1 MYENFSLIRDESSVR
16 SGLLE
21 IPFSKFVRLISGNV
35 TSSSPGVAAMINLG
49 IEFPGENGLQYSR
62 AAVNHA
68 GALVLL
74 DPSDP
79 STTAT
84 DAFAAV
90 CTNLS
95 NNASIRS
102 SFSSASLLLCPW
114 WDPQQSTVASDV
126 FELAQSYS
134 NPLIFRLVTYSA
146 WRPEDFSAGAYRL
159 DSSGGVLYANL
170 VTTDRGRCSVVRWC
184 TRETSHDTARV
195 LRYEAALYE
204 NGVIEF
210 RYSTPAQVQ
219 PASVLPATGSA
230 VVGVFFPSGS
240 NRFRDMSVIDGRGMY
255 ELGGFVY
262 TASYSNN
269 GAPYCLSNNGHDGWP
284 GGITG
289 RATYSFIPQTNLRKI
304 LPRVDIKRNSNASFS
319 SVYNDRRTILATTG
333 SLDAPIGMSFLD
345 VQGDGSQIHDLFRK
359 QTHCIRSRSMNDL
372 DFFSLPTK
380 AIAPYCDNDIDDS
393 SLSYASASSINVA
406 VPNNTVRLSS
416 RHSVKLSFKIS
427 REAKFLPN
435 IATGLVFDP
444 DSESFVLA
452 GTDRLIIAN
461 TEARR
466 AAEDSF
472 GFNAVGHYVAS
483 GTYSVSSQSQS
494 TLSPGLYDQ
503 SNNLSRADMLSAFYN
518 ASITLSDGAISFKG
532 FNTRIVYSPIRTKIK
547 YPFAVEAIE
556 LELPIKAN
564 NAWFQDLTTV
574 KANFPNE
581 TYSGWNLG
589 GPGIT
594 CIVLVDRGSSL
605 KRFREIIAT
614 GSITHI
620 TDYQTVSSS
629 ITALSLYS
637 ALVNPVGFKT
647 CGGDPAAVV
656 NAVSG
661 PYTGSV
667 KLFMPVSTA
676 IGSYMALTGTAPT
689 STFLNTLPLEQTLPK
704 SDLAYGWLNAIPVHL
719 TPFGRS
725 RDGVS
730 VSARSFNAREA
741 GASSDIKQRF
751 YLTGSALS
759 ALSSSLNGYT
769 SVTYVGSGFDV
780 SSAPSPYILLPNDSI
795 RIMIAKSRSAW
806 TGSGINDVSFS
817 NGLDT
822 QAEPI
827 FGIALGEMRLNLI
840 GRYVKQGEL
849 TEIHESEQDAHSVI
863 GDDPVVDQLE
873 FYTLGERYG
882 TYVDDYITGSYI
894 VQTPTG
900 FSNNGIRGRVFSV
913 ANASSSAQY
922 DTSLYSIAKTP
933 PSWLAGSTHIN
944 FAVCEDERYY
954 DSMLPPIDDIAR
966 KNGAA
971 VLYQGSSYYV
981 VNRPTAVIFYDV
993 PSQHTASISAYSDNV
1008 WSRAFPF
1015 EPRYS
1020 SLQRRTDMTK
1030 FYNCDLRL
1038 VNGTV
1043 VAIGSLTN
1051 DGVANNL
1058 VVVRMQVKQGI
1069 TAAMSPRPP
1078 NEYFFYPL
1086 DAVGNN
1092 PPKVI
1097 TGPVTNTFQTKNDL
1111 IKTLYGI
1118 GDLNAV
1124 LITGSSGPMGSTNA
1138 PDYAS
1143 YSFDPPSSREYS
1155 FGTKPIIRGWKYGL
1169 VNGVRTTTKA
1179 IWRRDHYGQ
1188 FRDMLEQRINTK
1200 FANDAEG
1207 SVSEA
1212 AVRVSFLDAYTRD
1225 VVNASDTDSSNLSY
1239 EVTSSLPY
1247 FDGDIRNR

>member
-1 MYENFSLIRDESSVR
+1 LFVFAPLRC
-16 SGLLE
+16 
-21 IPFSKFVRLISGNV
+21 PFLTHFVLN
-35 TSSSPGVAAMINLG
+35 NL
-49 IEFPGENGLQYSR
+49 
-62 AAVNHA
+62 
-68 GALVLL
+68 
-74 DPSDP
+74 
-79 STTAT
+79 T
-84 DAFAAV
+84 
-90 CTNLS
+90 
-95 NNASIRS
+95 RS
-102 SFSSASLLLCPW
+102 S
-114 WDPQQSTVASDV
+114 
-126 FELAQSYS
+126 
-134 NPLIFRLVTYSA
+134 I
-146 WRPEDFSAGAYRL
+146 
-159 DSSGGVLYANL
+159 
-170 VTTDRGRCSVVRWC
+170 
-184 TRETSHDTARV
+184 
-195 LRYEAALYE
+195 
-204 NGVIEF
+204 
-210 RYSTPAQVQ
+210 
-219 PASVLPATGSA
+219 
-230 VVGVFFPSGS
+230 
-240 NRFRDMSVIDGRGMY
+240 
-255 ELGGFVY
+255 
-262 TASYSNN
+262 
-269 GAPYCLSNNGHDGWP
+269 
-284 GGITG
+284 
-289 RATYSFIPQTNLRKI
+289 
-304 LPRVDIKRNSNASFS
+304 
-319 SVYNDRRTILATTG
+319 
-333 SLDAPIGMSFLD
+333 
-345 VQGDGSQIHDLFRK
+345 
-359 QTHCIRSRSMNDL
+359 
-372 DFFSLPTK
+372 
-380 AIAPYCDNDIDDS
+380 
-393 SLSYASASSINVA
+393 
-406 VPNNTVRLSS
+406 
-416 RHSVKLSFKIS
+416 
-427 REAKFLPN
+427 
-435 IATGLVFDP
+435 
-444 DSESFVLA
+444 
-452 GTDRLIIAN
+452 
-461 TEARR
+461 
-466 AAEDSF
+466 
-472 GFNAVGHYVAS
+472 
-483 GTYSVSSQSQS
+483 
-494 TLSPGLYDQ
+494 
-503 SNNLSRADMLSAFYN
+503 
-518 ASITLSDGAISFKG
+518 SITF
-532 FNTRIVYSPIRTKIK
+532 
-547 YPFAVEAIE
+547 
-556 LELPIKAN
+556 
-564 NAWFQDLTTV
+564 
-574 KANFPNE
+574 
-581 TYSGWNLG
+581 
-589 GPGIT
+589 
-594 CIVLVDRGSSL
+594 
-605 KRFREIIAT
+605 
-614 GSITHI
+614 
-620 TDYQTVSSS
+620 
-629 ITALSLYS
+629 
-637 ALVNPVGFKT
+637 
-647 CGGDPAAVV
+647 
-656 NAVSG
+656 
-661 PYTGSV
+661 
-667 KLFMPVSTA
+667 
-676 IGSYMALTGTAPT
+676 
-689 STFLNTLPLEQTLPK
+689 
-704 SDLAYGWLNAIPVHL
+704 
-719 TPFGRS
+719 
-725 RDGVS
+725 S